1 MKQLELDLGDI
12 SIQPDLFDTTYD
24 NLITVG
30 TSDLISSDYNMNT
43 TYSMDT
49 STVTMGSFTYDD
61 NFGNSEYFQHI
72 QKQLDAINERL
83 AILQPNP
90 EHLEKYE
97 ALRNAYEHYKTLE
110 RLIKNG

>member
-1 MKQLELDLGDI
+1 MTQLDLNLSDI
-12 SIQPDLFDTTYD
+12 TIQPDLFDATYD
-24 NLITVG
+24 DLITVG
-30 TSDLISSDYNMNT
+30 TDT

-72 QKQLDAINERL
+72 QEQLDAINERL

>member
-12 SIQPDLFDTTYD
+12 TIQPDLFDTVSIDTGDIIVADYSNHNMSSTY
-24 NLITVG
+24 TV
-30 TSDLISSDYNMNT
+30 
-43 TYSMDT
+43 DT

-61 NFGNSEYFQHI
+61 NFGNSEYYQHI
-72 QKQLDAINERL
+72 QEQLDAINERL